1 MSTALTPPS
10 ATRRQKGGHHR
21 VSLQASVAAV
31 CRAGWEKS
39 RVARF
44 VTPAPIKSNAHLE
57 GRFGQTALKPYV
69 LFAGV
74 DRRSSIHLLHC

>member
-1 MSTALTPPS
+1 
-10 ATRRQKGGHHR
+10 

-31 CRAGWEKS
+31 CWAGWEKS
-39 RVARF
+39 RVAQF
-44 VTPAPIKSNAHLE
+44 VIPAPIKSNAHLE
-57 GRFGQTALKPYV
+57 GGLGRSGETALKPYV